1 MCSSLNLDYNAIR
14 PTLTPSLIMTFLT
27 ESTNNRIVKKLSL
40 SIKGRGIDSFKQGL
54 GRHNLRVSNLS
65 LKD

>member
-1 MCSSLNLDYNAIR
+1 M
-14 PTLTPSLIMTFLT
+14 TPSLIMTFLT
-27 ESTNNRIVKKLSL
+27 ESMNNRIVKKLSL
-40 SIKGRGIDSFKQGL
+40 SIKVRGIDSFKQGL

>member
-1 MCSSLNLDYNAIR
+1 MCSSLNLDYNAI
-14 PTLTPSLIMTFLT
+14 TMTPSLIMTFLT
-27 ESTNNRIVKKLSL
+27 ESMNNRIVKKLSL

-54 GRHNLRVSNLS
+54 ERHDLGVFNLS